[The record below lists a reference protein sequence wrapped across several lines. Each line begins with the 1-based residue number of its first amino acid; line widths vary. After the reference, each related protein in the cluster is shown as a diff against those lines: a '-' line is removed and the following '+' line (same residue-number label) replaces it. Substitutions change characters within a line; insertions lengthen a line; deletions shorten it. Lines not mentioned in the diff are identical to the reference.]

1 MGTGHTNVPIGTLH
15 IPQPDLFL
23 AAIDRL
29 YRDSDLGVLIEDAA
43 GKVIYANQELHTLL
57 RIPLDT
63 GSVGL
68 GMATDDYL
76 QPALKWFTQPQN
88 VADTMASARH
98 GAISR
103 VGDDIELVDHR
114 YLERHYS
121 PIFQDGRT
129 QGYLW
134 IYREITRRE
143 TDRREALEGRRQLA
157 ETNRTLF
164 AANTNLNRANHLL
177 EAVVHI
183 QDLLISTGDETIVFN
198 EILNVSLALTD
209 SEFGFLAETQYNA
222 EGDREVL
229 VNRAISDIAWD
240 QATAEVHAQRN
251 ITPMIFDSEESL
263 FGYVQHT
270 GQPLITTTP
279 VAHPRASGLPTGHPP
294 LSSFAGLPILVQDR
308 VIGVLGLANST
319 HGFSQDLN
327 EWMQPF
333 LATCAAVLV
342 NVRAMRERRVVMER
356 LRVMSIRA
364 EQASTAKNTFLSRMS
379 HEVRT
384 PLNGI
389 LGFAQLMAMR
399 TETEVDRNDAQ
410 RIVLA
415 GKHLLALFDD
425 VIDLSAIE
433 AGRITVRPQV
443 IDLPT
448 VMAGCAEL
456 ARELQVERGSS
467 LTFHLPDTAGLI
479 YLDPLRLRQILL
491 NLIANSLKYSHV
503 GSHVNVT
510 VTRGDGNRLI
520 INVSDDGPGIP
531 QEKWRD
537 VFEPFWRHETTAAS
551 VSGRGLGLPV
561 SRSIAEAMEGTLDLI
576 ESQPSRTVF
585 QLNLPAVLAS
595 IEEDPSAQHR
605 SATDAPLL
613 GRVLYVEDMA
623 DNSDIVR
630 ATIALLHP
638 HVDVVVAR
646 TGQQAR
652 QMWTEEQ
659 PDLVLLDLHLPDV
672 DGFTL
677 EKELRELN
685 IPAVLLTADATAET
699 QHRTEELPAT
709 RLLLK
714 PISADVLDHVLHQ
727 HLVKG

>member
-1 MGTGHTNVPIGTLH
+1 
-15 IPQPDLFL
+15 
-23 AAIDRL
+23 
-29 YRDSDLGVLIEDAA
+29 
-43 GKVIYANQELHTLL
+43 
-57 RIPLDT
+57 
-63 GSVGL
+63 
-68 GMATDDYL
+68 
-76 QPALKWFTQPQN
+76 
-88 VADTMASARH
+88 
-98 GAISR
+98 
-103 VGDDIELVDHR
+103 
-114 YLERHYS
+114 
-121 PIFQDGRT
+121 
-129 QGYLW
+129 
-134 IYREITRRE
+134 
-143 TDRREALEGRRQLA
+143 
-157 ETNRTLF
+157 
-164 AANTNLNRANHLL
+164 
-177 EAVVHI
+177 
-183 QDLLISTGDETIVFN
+183 
-198 EILNVSLALTD
+198 
-209 SEFGFLAETQYNA
+209 
-222 EGDREVL
+222 
-229 VNRAISDIAWD
+229 
-240 QATAEVHAQRN
+240 
-251 ITPMIFDSEESL
+251 
-263 FGYVQHT
+263 
-270 GQPLITTTP
+270 
-279 VAHPRASGLPTGHPP
+279 
-294 LSSFAGLPILVQDR
+294 
-308 VIGVLGLANST
+308 
-319 HGFSQDLN
+319 
-327 EWMQPF
+327 
-333 LATCAAVLV
+333 
-342 NVRAMRERRVVMER
+342 
-356 LRVMSIRA
+356 
-364 EQASTAKNTFLSRMS
+364 MS